1 MFKLTSPAPVLS
13 GILPLIGVALA
24 GGSALLPAA
33 ANAAGGAYYR
43 AELASPAPKG
53 KFVARGIVWSCTGT
67 DCVDARGTSRPLI
80 MCAGLAREAGQVKG
94 FIADG
99 KALEAEDLAR
109 CNGAA

>member
-1 MFKLTSPAPVLS
+1 MFKLSA
-13 GILPLIGVALA
+13 LPLLGVALA
-24 GGSALLPAA
+24 GGSLALPTI

-43 AELASPAPKG
+43 AELSSPAPKG
-53 KFVARGIVWSCTGT
+53 KFVARGIVWSCEGT
-67 DCVDARGTSRPLI
+67 QCVGARGTSRPLM
-80 MCAGLAREAGQVKG
+80 MCAGLAKEAGEVKG

>member
-1 MFKLTSPAPVLS
+1 MLKLSSPAHL
-13 GILPLIGVALA
+13 LPLLGVALA

-33 ANAAGGAYYR
+33 ASAAGGAYYR
-43 AELASPAPKG
+43 AELASPAPNG
-53 KFVARGIVWSCTGT
+53 KFVARGVVWSCTGT
-67 DCVDARGTSRPLI
+67 NCVGARGTSRPLI

-94 FIADG
+94 FVADG

>member
-1 MFKLTSPAPVLS
+1 MFKLSV
-13 GILPLIGVALA
+13 LPLLGVALA
-24 GGSALLPAA
+24 GGSTALPVI

-43 AELASPAPKG
+43 AELSSPAPKG
-53 KFVARGIVWSCTGT
+53 KFVARGIVWSCEGT
-67 DCVDARGTSRPLI
+67 NCVGARGTSRPLM
-80 MCAGLAREAGQVKG
+80 MCAGLAKEAGEVKG